1 MAGRNELYGNAVNDT
16 LVVTPVLGM
25 SRGAVA
31 TDAKALD
38 GFVQLLGSAVSGLSV
53 QGRRAQNGY
62 VRSYA
67 LTMVLGV
74 LLVGAVLILGL
85 AG

>member
-1 MAGRNELYGNAVNDT
+1 MATHTNRTKWFCWL
-16 LVVTPVLGM
+16 LGAIGWGWF
-25 SRGAVA
+25 SVA

-38 GFVQLLGSAVSGLSV
+38 GFVGVITTALGGLSV
-53 QGRRAQNGY
+53 GGRKVQNGY

-74 LLVGAVLILGL
+74 LVVGAVLILGL
-85 AG
+85 AA